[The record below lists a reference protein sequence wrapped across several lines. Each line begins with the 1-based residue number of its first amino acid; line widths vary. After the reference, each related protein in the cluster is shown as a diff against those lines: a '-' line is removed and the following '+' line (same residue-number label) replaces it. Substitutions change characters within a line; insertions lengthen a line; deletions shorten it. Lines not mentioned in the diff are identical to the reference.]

1 MKNYIQ
7 DGNILSL
14 TAPAALSSSD
24 GFLSGAIFGVAV
36 KDAASGAKVDAVVEG
51 VVELPKA
58 AGAINEGVL
67 VYWDN
72 TNSNVTT
79 TSSGNTLIGKAVQA
93 ELSGASLVRVRLS
106 N

>member
-14 TAPAALSSSD
+14 TAPAALSSGD

>member
-1 MKNYIQ
+1 MQNFVQ
-7 DGNILSL
+7 NGDVLSL
-14 TAPAALSSSD
+14 TAPAALSSGD
-24 GFLSGAIFGVAV
+24 GFLSGLIFGVAV

-58 AGAINEGVL
+58 AGAITEGAL

-72 TNSNVTT
+72 TAKNVTT
-79 TSSGNTLIGKAVQA
+79 TSAGNTLIGKASA
-93 ELSGASLVRVRLS
+93 AAADAALLVRVRLS

>member
-1 MKNYIQ
+1 MRNFIQ
-7 DGNILSL
+7 KGDTLSL
-14 TAPAALSSSD
+14 TAPGVLKSGD
-24 GFLSGAIFGVAV
+24 GFLSGLIFGVAV

-58 AGAINEGVL
+58 AGVVTEGAL

-72 TNSNVTT
+72 TAKNVTT
-79 TSSGNTLIGKAVQA
+79 TATNNTLIGKASA
-93 ELSGASLVRVRLS
+93 AAADAATLIRVRLS